1 MRRSLR
7 RMALA
12 GLAVLLVAAVGFSG
26 ALASNNTHEPGPSV
40 KKEPFGS
47 VGGRPSTSTP

>member
-26 ALASNNTHEPGPSV
+26 ALASNTHGKPG
-40 KKEPFGS
+40 
-47 VGGRPSTSTP
+47 